1 MDVLRPATTG
11 GTSTRTATT
20 VASVPGSHVYV
31 RHISAEHDDGV
42 RRLPDP
48 PPATTADAAPGQW
61 WPPAM
66 LHPEWVRGHDFDV
79 MHVQFG
85 FDAWEPDYLESV
97 VDAVHGE
104 GRALVYTVHDL
115 RNPHHRTREL
125 HDAQLEVLVRRADAL
140 LTLTDGAADE
150 VLRRWGRRPAVLPHP
165 HVVDLAT
172 MAQRETA
179 PPLPRPDFRVGLH
192 VKSLR
197 ASMDPLALLPSLLEA
212 VRQVPGGVLQVNG
225 HTDVLSPAGARHEP
239 ELARWLHDAARRGDV
254 DLRVHDFLSDTDL
267 WDYLSS
273 LSVSVLPYRFG
284 THSGWL
290 EACRDLGTAVVAP
303 SCGYYA
309 EQGPVHGFTLDED
322 DFDPASLVRAVLEAH
337 AAGPVAPLGVDVR
350 RRQRAEV
357 AAAHAD
363 VYRGLT

>member
-1 MDVLRPATTG
+1 MDVLRPAASAG
-11 GTSTRTATT
+11 GTNTRTTT
-20 VASVPGSHVYV
+20 VASVPASHVYV

-48 PPATTADAAPGQW
+48 PPATTEDPEPGQW

-66 LHPEWVRGHDFDV
+66 LHPEWVRRHDFDV

-97 VDAVHGE
+97 VDAVQEE

-125 HDAQLEVLVRRADAL
+125 HDAQLEVLLRRADAL

-150 VLRRWGRRPAVLPHP
+150 VLLRWGRRPRVLPHP

-172 MAQRETA
+172 MAARAAVPPTPREG
-179 PPLPRPDFRVGLH
+179 FRVGLH

-197 ASMDPLALLPSLLEA
+197 ASMDPLALLPALLEA
-212 VRQVPGGVLQVNG
+212 VGEVPGGVLQVDG
-225 HTDVLSPAGARHEP
+225 HTDVLTPQGARYEP
-239 ELARWLHDAARRGDV
+239 ELAQWLRAAARAGDV
-254 DLRVHDFLSDTDL
+254 DLRVHDFFSDTEL

-303 SCGYYA
+303 SCGYYV
-309 EQGPVHGFTLDED
+309 EQGPVHGFTLDEHAY
-322 DFDPASLVRAVLEAH
+322 DPASLVRAVLEAY
-337 AAGPVAPLGVDVR
+337 AAGPVAPLTVDVR

-363 VYRGLT
+363 LYRGLR